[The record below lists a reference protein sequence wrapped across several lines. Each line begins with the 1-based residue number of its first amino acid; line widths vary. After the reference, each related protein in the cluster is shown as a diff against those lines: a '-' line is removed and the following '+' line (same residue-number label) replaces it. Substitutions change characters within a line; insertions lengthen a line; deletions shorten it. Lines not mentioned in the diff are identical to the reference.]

1 MESCLGNGEGGSN
14 HGIRSP
20 RAPQQD
26 SALLTR
32 SLSKLDHAAVMFG
45 AMNAPS
51 WLVLVPTSYEARLLG
66 PYWKDQ
72 LPPLQRTGFGPVA
85 AAASAS
91 RLIATEQPERVL
103 LLGIAGSFDLE
114 RLPVGA
120 AHTFD
125 EVVLDH
131 LGVGYG
137 RGAKSAEELGF
148 AQLEG
153 GRPLHDRAALDT
165 RGRGAG
171 LLVTTPV
178 AAAHS
183 AEAARRRARY
193 GNPLAE
199 DMEGFGVAAACHLAG
214 VPLTIVRG
222 ASNTVG
228 DRDKERWRVRT
239 ALEAAATLAAELLT
253 ASEVPGP

>member
-1 MESCLGNGEGGSN
+1 MNG
-14 HGIRSP
+14 SP
-20 RAPQQD
+20 
-26 SALLTR
+26 
-32 SLSKLDHAAVMFG
+32 
-45 AMNAPS
+45 
-51 WLVLVPTSYEARLLG
+51 WLVLVPTSYEARLLA
-66 PYWKDQ
+66 PFWKGE
-72 LPPLQRTGFGPVA
+72 LPPLEPIGFGPVA

-91 RLIATEQPERVL
+91 RLLATQRPERVL
-103 LLGIAGSFDLE
+103 LLGIAGSYDLA
-114 RLPVGA
+114 RLPIGA

-137 RGAKSAEELGF
+137 RGAQSADELGF

-153 GRPLHDRAALDT
+153 ERPLGNRAALDT

-199 DMEGFGVAAACHLAG
+199 DMEGFGVAAACHLAD

-228 DRDKERWRVRT
+228 DRDKARWRVRP
-239 ALEAAATLAAELLT
+239 ALEAAAALAAELVT
-253 ASEVPGP
+253 ASEVPGR